1 MPKNSAVLGWSGEGG
16 GFSGKWVTT
25 RGYSRPFW
33 GLKFFEPVNF
43 FRSSLISYP
52 DLTLQFDRGRSG
64 YQIRS
69 SQPERIFLARDLTTR
84 PQICTSPSIIN
95 LSIPFPLDIQ
105 LYNCI
110 IQFRDVWACR
120 RLLHSFLFIRIL
132 FFQPLLNIVIFCR
145 W

>member
-1 MPKNSAVLGWSGEGG
+1 M
-16 GFSGKWVTT
+16 TT

-110 IQFRDVWACR
+110 IQFRDV
-120 RLLHSFLFIRIL
+120 
-132 FFQPLLNIVIFCR
+132 
-145 W
+145 